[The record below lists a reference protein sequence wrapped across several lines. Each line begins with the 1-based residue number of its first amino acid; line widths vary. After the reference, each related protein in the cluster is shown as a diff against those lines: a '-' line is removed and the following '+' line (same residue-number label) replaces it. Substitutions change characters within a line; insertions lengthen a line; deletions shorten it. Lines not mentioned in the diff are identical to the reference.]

1 MLTFAFILVL
11 FVSLTTLL
19 LATRAK
25 AEPKLLRKRLRIIES
40 YGQVAQAEG
49 KLFELEDTPE
59 RTISS
64 RIGEYLERYPI
75 SRRLQTLIL
84 HSGSEMTVGSLVL
97 ISVAISLGLLL
108 VTGLFFHLLPVQLV
122 AGAIGLWAPY
132 ALLGFKRSR
141 RVKKFNVA
149 LPDAM
154 NLMARSLRAGHSI
167 SSAIEIIAEQSPE
180 PLASEFARV
189 FQQQKFGLRFRDAM
203 LELGDRI
210 PSTDLQFLITAIL
223 VQKETGGDLIDI
235 LDRTTEVI
243 RDRIRIEGEVRT
255 KTAQGRLTGWILSL
269 LPVVLLLIINL
280 VNPGYS
286 SLLFQDPIGRVALYI
301 GGGLMCVGAFVISKI
316 VKVEV

>member
-11 FVSLTTLL
+11 LVSLSTLL
-19 LATRAK
+19 LATRTK
-25 AEPKLLRKRLRIIES
+25 AEPKLLRKRLRVIES

-49 KLFELEDTPE
+49 KLFDLEDAPE

-75 SRRLQTLIL
+75 SRRLQILIL

-108 VTGLFFHLLPVQLV
+108 VIGLFFHFLPVQLV

-141 RVKKFNVA
+141 RVKIFNIA

-223 VQKETGGDLIDI
+223 VQKETGGDLIEI

-269 LPVVLLLIINL
+269 LPIVLLLVINL